1 VRTSELEIAL
11 TRQVTANRRLSIHRS
26 HKGRDLGI
34 NMSAHS
40 GSFRWSVGMRAMG
53 YASMSDAIMEQP
65 QQRSAG
71 AFSTP
76 VSRPIRQFDALRIKD
91 EILAMVAHELRG
103 PLSPMQLAAE
113 LIRRVSADRPEVLRS
128 VDMIDRQIAHIVR
141 LSEDLMDAMRVE
153 HGALRMSKV
162 QVDMVAVL
170 AAPLTAAALAA
181 AQRSQTFAVQIADR
195 TVRIEGDPVRLAQAV
210 NNLLHNAI
218 KYTPEHGHITV
229 NVLSDHHVLI
239 VSVKD
244 DGMGISDALL
254 PHIFDLFAQSCRTIG
269 ASAGGLGV
277 GLAVVKAVAE
287 SHDGTVSAMSAGP
300 GAGSEFTLR
309 LPIVVPTCA
318 ADRRRDAFDMDSV

>member
-1 VRTSELEIAL
+1 
-11 TRQVTANRRLSIHRS
+11 
-26 HKGRDLGI
+26 
-34 NMSAHS
+34 MSAHS
-40 GSFRWSVGMRAMG
+40 GSFRWSVGTPAAGRAPLI
-53 YASMSDAIMEQP
+53 DAILEQP
-65 QQRSAG
+65 QQRPAG
-71 AFSTP
+71 AFATP
-76 VSRPIRQFDALRIKD
+76 ISQPLRQFDALRLKD

-103 PLSPMQLAAE
+103 PLSPMQLAAH

-128 VDMIDRQIAHIVR
+128 VDMIDRQIAQIVR

-153 HGALRMSKV
+153 HGALRVSKV
-162 QVDMVAVL
+162 QVDVVAVL

-181 AQRSQTFAVQIADR
+181 AQRSQTFVVQIADR
-195 TVRIEGDPVRLAQAV
+195 TLRVEGDPVRLAQAV

-218 KYTPEHGHITV
+218 KYTPEHGHIAI
-229 NVLSDHHVLI
+229 NVLADHHVLV

-287 SHDGTVSAMSAGP
+287 SHDGTVTGISAGP

-318 ADRRRDAFDMDSV
+318 AERRHDAFDMDSV

>member
-1 VRTSELEIAL
+1 L
-11 TRQVTANRRLSIHRS
+11 RL
-26 HKGRDLGI
+26 
-34 NMSAHS
+34 
-40 GSFRWSVGMRAMG
+40 
-53 YASMSDAIMEQP
+53 
-65 QQRSAG
+65 
-71 AFSTP
+71 
-76 VSRPIRQFDALRIKD
+76 KD

-103 PLSPMQLAAE
+103 PLSPMQLAAH

-128 VDMIDRQIAHIVR
+128 VDMIDRQIAQIVR

-153 HGALRMSKV
+153 HGALRVSKV
-162 QVDMVAVL
+162 QVDVVAVL

-181 AQRSQTFAVQIADR
+181 AQRSQTFVVQIADR
-195 TVRIEGDPVRLAQAV
+195 TLRVEGDPVRLAQAV

-218 KYTPEHGHITV
+218 KYTPEHGHITI
-229 NVLSDHHVLI
+229 NVLADRNVLV

-244 DGMGISDALL
+244 DGMGISGELL

-287 SHDGTVSAMSAGP
+287 SHDGTVSAISAGP

-309 LPIVVPTCA
+309 LPIVVPTRA
-318 ADRRRDAFDMDSV
+318 PAPLELF